1 MLSRGRCFP
10 AASRIRPLVRAFC
23 DVPPSLQDA
32 AAGVPSSQDHTE
44 KVDDVK
50 ARPDELDI
58 AIVGGGMV
66 GLAVA
71 SNMPLTKHLRVG
83 IIDSNPALKSRNYL
97 KKDGVPDS
105 RVSTITPATISFFRD
120 IGAWDHVQQ
129 QRLAFFGKM
138 QVWDYTGLGYTRY
151 SARDVGKEYL
161 GCVVE
166 NKVLCNSLLLRLQE
180 ENGDIEKMIYPTRLI
195 SLALP
200 SKSRQAPTREAISS
214 GYPPEELN
222 RSNLVKLELSDGQ
235 TLYSKLV
242 VGADGSKSN
251 VRQTAGIKTTGWN
264 YPQSAIICTVEHSTE
279 NDCAWQRF
287 LPSGPIA
294 LLPIGDNYSNI
305 VWTMSPEESLR
316 HKSMSPEDFVKSVN
330 NALDFG
336 YGPHPHSGS
345 LDYYMEK
352 LFSDIGS
359 TAASTKECFEVP
371 PKAIGVVSERMAFP
385 LSLKHSHD
393 YISKRLALVGDAA
406 HTVHP
411 LAGQGVNLGF
421 GDAAALAKVI
431 AEGVSVGADF
441 GDISLLKRYEND
453 RKAANVAMA
462 ALLDGF
468 QKMYSVDFGPLNV
481 LRAAAFHGA
490 QYISPLKKNIISYAM
505 GDAKWPLFLGGGGVE
520 MSNRIEAVAAE
531 SNSTSCPPKFLFSC
545 RRRLGKKPRTPRPLE
560 GGKGKGMSSSS
571 ASAVPPE
578 DDVCSVCHDRFR
590 IPCQANCS
598 HWFCGECIIRV
609 WNHGPAVQPCKCP
622 ICRRLINLLV
632 PANVSIDNDDDPQIQ
647 HVLGEVQHYNRIFG
661 GTPRNLTQR
670 LQDLPF
676 FIRRL
681 FRELLDPQRTLPLVF
696 RARMVMM
703 VALSA
708 IYVLSPVDILP
719 ENVLGLFGFFDDF
732 LVLLIVFL
740 HLAAVYR
747 SLLLYRHGGH

>member
-1 MLSRGRCFP
+1 MTPARASALLSRKRCFT
-10 AASRIRPLVRAFC
+10 AANRIRPLVRAFC
-23 DVPPSLQDA
+23 DAPPSLHDA
-32 AAGVPSSQDHTE
+32 APGVAASSQDQSK
-44 KVDDVK
+44 KVDGVK
-50 ARPDELDI
+50 ARPHELDI

-71 SNMPLTKHLRVG
+71 CALCRYFLFEYFLNVPYGDSNMPLTKHLRVG

-97 KKDGVPDS
+97 KKDGIPDS
-105 RVSTITPATISFFRD
+105 RVSTVTPATISFFKD
-120 IGAWDHVQQ
+120 IGAWEHVQQ
-129 QRLAFFGKM
+129 QRHAFFGKM
-138 QVWDYTGLGYTRY
+138 QVIFLACPDKTIYSVWDYTGLGYTRY

-180 ENGDIEKMIYPTRLI
+180 ESGDIEKMIYPTRLT
-195 SLALP
+195 SLAFP
-200 SKSRQAPTREAISS
+200 SKSRQAPTSETISNGHS
-214 GYPPEELN
+214 SEELHRN
-222 RSNLVKLELSDGQ
+222 NLVKLELSDGQ

-264 YPQSAIICTVEHSTE
+264 YPQSAIICTVEHITE

-294 LLPIGDNYSNI
+294 LLPIGDKFSNI

-316 HKSMSPEDFVKSVN
+316 HKSMSPEDFVKAVN

-336 YGPHPHSGS
+336 YGPHPQSGS

-371 PKAIGVVSERMAFP
+371 PKAIEVVSERMAFP

-393 YISKRLALVGDAA
+393 YVSKRLALVGDAA

-431 AEGVSVGADF
+431 ADGVSVGADF

-462 ALLDGF
+462 AVLDGF

-481 LRAAAFHGA
+481 LRAAAFH
-490 QYISPLKKNIISYAM
+490 
-505 GDAKWPLFLGGGGVE
+505 
-520 MSNRIEAVAAE
+520 
-531 SNSTSCPPKFLFSC
+531 
-545 RRRLGKKPRTPRPLE
+545 
-560 GGKGKGMSSSS
+560 
-571 ASAVPPE
+571 
-578 DDVCSVCHDRFR
+578 
-590 IPCQANCS
+590 
-598 HWFCGECIIRV
+598 GECIIRV

-632 PANVSIDNDDDPQIQ
+632 PANVSMDNDDDPQIQ
-647 HVLGEVQHYNRIFG
+647 HVLGEIQHYNHIFG
-661 GTPRNLTQR
+661 GTPRSLTQR

-681 FRELLDPQRTLPLVF
+681 FRELMDPQRTLPLVF
-696 RARMVMM
+696 RARMIMM

-719 ENVLGLFGFFDDF
+719 ERVLGLFGYFDDF
-732 LVLLIVFL
+732 LVLLIVFM

>member
-23 DVPPSLQDA
+23 DAPPSLQDA

-44 KVDDVK
+44 NIDGVK

-71 SNMPLTKHLRVG
+71 CALSNMPLTKHLRVG

-129 QRLAFFGKM
+129 QRHTFFGKM

-264 YPQSAIICTVEHSTE
+264 YPQSAIICTVEHITE

-316 HKSMSPEDFVKSVN
+316 RKSMSPEDFVKSVN

-505 GDAKWPLFLGGGGVE
+505 GDAKWPLF
-520 MSNRIEAVAAE
+520 S
-531 SNSTSCPPKFLFSC
+531 
-545 RRRLGKKPRTPRPLE
+545 
-560 GGKGKGMSSSS
+560 
-571 ASAVPPE
+571 
-578 DDVCSVCHDRFR
+578 
-590 IPCQANCS
+590 
-598 HWFCGECIIRV
+598 
-609 WNHGPAVQPCKCP
+609 
-622 ICRRLINLLV
+622 
-632 PANVSIDNDDDPQIQ
+632 
-647 HVLGEVQHYNRIFG
+647 
-661 GTPRNLTQR
+661 
-670 LQDLPF
+670 
-676 FIRRL
+676 
-681 FRELLDPQRTLPLVF
+681 
-696 RARMVMM
+696 
-703 VALSA
+703 
-708 IYVLSPVDILP
+708 
-719 ENVLGLFGFFDDF
+719 
-732 LVLLIVFL
+732 
-740 HLAAVYR
+740 
-747 SLLLYRHGGH
+747 

>member
-1 MLSRGRCFP
+1 MASGGRGE
-10 AASRIRPLVRAFC
+10 RARRE
-23 DVPPSLQDA
+23 
-32 AAGVPSSQDHTE
+32 GE
-44 KVDDVK
+44 
-50 ARPDELDI
+50 
-58 AIVGGGMV
+58 GMV
-66 GLAVA
+66 Y
-71 SNMPLTKHLRVG
+71 H
-83 IIDSNPALKSRNYL
+83 
-97 KKDGVPDS
+97 
-105 RVSTITPATISFFRD
+105 
-120 IGAWDHVQQ
+120 
-129 QRLAFFGKM
+129 
-138 QVWDYTGLGYTRY
+138 
-151 SARDVGKEYL
+151 
-161 GCVVE
+161 
-166 NKVLCNSLLLRLQE
+166 QE

-200 SKSRQAPTREAISS
+200 SKSRQAPTSEAISS

-222 RSNLVKLELSDGQ
+222 HSNLVKLELSDGQ

-264 YPQSAIICTVEHSTE
+264 YPQSAIICTVEHITE

-352 LFSDIGS
+352 LFSDIGG
-359 TAASTKECFEVP
+359 TAASTKECFEIP

-393 YISKRLALVGDAA
+393 YVSKRLALVGDAA

-431 AEGVSVGADF
+431 ADGVSVGADF

-505 GDAKWPLFLGGGGVE
+505 GDAKWPLGGE
-520 MSNRIEAVAAE
+520 E
-531 SNSTSCPPKFLFSC
+531 
-545 RRRLGKKPRTPRPLE
+545 
-560 GGKGKGMSSSS
+560 KGKGMSSSTSSS
-571 ASAVPPE
+571 ASPVPPE

-661 GTPRNLTQR
+661 GTPRSLTQR

-696 RARMVMM
+696 RARMIMM

-719 ENVLGLFGFFDDF
+719 ESVLGLFGFFDDF

>member
-1 MLSRGRCFP
+1 MASGGRGE
-10 AASRIRPLVRAFC
+10 RARRE
-23 DVPPSLQDA
+23 
-32 AAGVPSSQDHTE
+32 GE
-44 KVDDVK
+44 
-50 ARPDELDI
+50 
-58 AIVGGGMV
+58 GMV
-66 GLAVA
+66 Y
-71 SNMPLTKHLRVG
+71 H
-83 IIDSNPALKSRNYL
+83 
-97 KKDGVPDS
+97 
-105 RVSTITPATISFFRD
+105 
-120 IGAWDHVQQ
+120 
-129 QRLAFFGKM
+129 
-138 QVWDYTGLGYTRY
+138 
-151 SARDVGKEYL
+151 
-161 GCVVE
+161 
-166 NKVLCNSLLLRLQE
+166 QE

-200 SKSRQAPTREAISS
+200 SKSRQAPTSEAISS

-222 RSNLVKLELSDGQ
+222 HSNLVKLELSDGQ

-264 YPQSAIICTVEHSTE
+264 YPQSAIICTVEHITE

-352 LFSDIGS
+352 LFSDIGG
-359 TAASTKECFEVP
+359 TAASTKECFEIP

-393 YISKRLALVGDAA
+393 YVSKRLALVGDAA

-431 AEGVSVGADF
+431 ADGVSVGADF

-505 GDAKWPLFLGGGGVE
+505 GDAKWPLF
-520 MSNRIEAVAAE
+520 S
-531 SNSTSCPPKFLFSC
+531 
-545 RRRLGKKPRTPRPLE
+545 
-560 GGKGKGMSSSS
+560 
-571 ASAVPPE
+571 
-578 DDVCSVCHDRFR
+578 
-590 IPCQANCS
+590 
-598 HWFCGECIIRV
+598 
-609 WNHGPAVQPCKCP
+609 
-622 ICRRLINLLV
+622 
-632 PANVSIDNDDDPQIQ
+632 
-647 HVLGEVQHYNRIFG
+647 
-661 GTPRNLTQR
+661 
-670 LQDLPF
+670 
-676 FIRRL
+676 
-681 FRELLDPQRTLPLVF
+681 
-696 RARMVMM
+696 
-703 VALSA
+703 
-708 IYVLSPVDILP
+708 
-719 ENVLGLFGFFDDF
+719 
-732 LVLLIVFL
+732 
-740 HLAAVYR
+740 
-747 SLLLYRHGGH
+747 

>member
-1 MLSRGRCFP
+1 MPPARASAFSALLSRRCFP
-10 AASRIRPLVRAFC
+10 AANRIRPLVRAFC
-23 DVPPSLQDA
+23 GAPTSLKDA
-32 AAGVPSSQDHTE
+32 AAGVAGSQDQSE
-44 KVDDVK
+44 KFGDVK

-71 SNMPLTKHLRVG
+71 CALSNMPLTKHLRVG

-97 KKDGVPDS
+97 KKDGIPDS
-105 RVSTITPATISFFRD
+105 RVSTITPATMSFFRD
-120 IGAWDHVQQ
+120 IGAWEHVQQ
-129 QRLAFFGKM
+129 QRHAFFGKM

-151 SARDVGKEYL
+151 SARDVAKEYL

-180 ENGDIEKMIYPTRLI
+180 ENRDIEKMIYPTRLV

-200 SKSRQAPTREAISS
+200 SKSRQVPTSEATSS
-214 GYPPEELN
+214 GYTSGELH

-251 VRQTAGIKTTGWN
+251 VRQAAGIKTTGWN
-264 YPQSAIICTVEHSTE
+264 YSQSAIICTVEHITE

-294 LLPIGDNYSNI
+294 LLPIGDNFSNI

-336 YGPHPHSGS
+336 YGPHPRSSS
-345 LDYYMEK
+345 LDFYMEK
-352 LFSDIGS
+352 LFSDVGS

-393 YISKRLALVGDAA
+393 YVSKRLALVGDAA

-421 GDAAALAKVI
+421 GDAATLAKVI
-431 AEGVSVGADF
+431 VDGVSVGADF

-453 RKAANVAMA
+453 RKAANIAMA
-462 ALLDGF
+462 AVLDGF
-468 QKMYSVDFGPLNV
+468 QKIYSVDFGPLNV

-505 GDAKWPLFLGGGGVE
+505 GDTKWPL
-520 MSNRIEAVAAE
+520 
-531 SNSTSCPPKFLFSC
+531 
-545 RRRLGKKPRTPRPLE
+545 
-560 GGKGKGMSSSS
+560 
-571 ASAVPPE
+571 
-578 DDVCSVCHDRFR
+578 
-590 IPCQANCS
+590 
-598 HWFCGECIIRV
+598 
-609 WNHGPAVQPCKCP
+609 
-622 ICRRLINLLV
+622 LL
-632 PANVSIDNDDDPQIQ
+632 
-647 HVLGEVQHYNRIFG
+647 
-661 GTPRNLTQR
+661 
-670 LQDLPF
+670 
-676 FIRRL
+676 
-681 FRELLDPQRTLPLVF
+681 
-696 RARMVMM
+696 
-703 VALSA
+703 
-708 IYVLSPVDILP
+708 
-719 ENVLGLFGFFDDF
+719 
-732 LVLLIVFL
+732 
-740 HLAAVYR
+740 
-747 SLLLYRHGGH
+747 